1 MPTIRAIAGA
11 LGILSILVTG
21 TLSTGCNRGR
31 EPSTGDKVA
40 AAAAN
45 RLDRARKER
54 TLGKLEA
61 LRTVLTRYAI
71 DHDGALP
78 EGSSLAGVSAELA
91 PRYMPLLESEDAW
104 GNIMSY
110 ASDGKTYSVVS
121 SGPDGVSGTADD
133 ITLRDGAVSGGS

>member
-11 LGILSILVTG
+11 LGILSLLVTG
-21 TLSTGCNRGR
+21 SLSTGCNRSK

-40 AAAAN
+40 AAAAS
-45 RLDRARKER
+45 RIDRARKER

-71 DHDGALP
+71 DHEGAMP
-78 EGSSLAGVSAELA
+78 EGSSLAGISAELA
-91 PRYMPLLESEDAW
+91 PRYMPMLEAEDGW

-110 ASDGKTYSVVS
+110 ASDGKSYSIVS
-121 SGPDGVSGTADD
+121 SGADGVSGTADD
-133 ITLRDGAVSGGS
+133 I